1 MKPVPSFKGFG
12 SSEVINEA
20 VDLTG
25 VKPIM
30 PNVLPTEIQTILT
43 ERLGDEY
50 TAYFF
55 YRNAAN
61 WCKNANYAK
70 AAAFFEAELA
80 GELEHAKG
88 IQDYITQWNL
98 IPQIP
103 QTPTF
108 VDFTSLV
115 DIINK
120 AYTLEY
126 DLLQKYSNDVK
137 NVLSIHPGTFNFLQ
151 GYVDIQLGEVA
162 EYSDYLNALTLINTE
177 SKFEILYFEN
187 EYFG

>member
-12 SSEVINEA
+12 GSEVINEA

-30 PNVLPTEIQTILT
+30 PNVLPAEIQSILN

-70 AAAFFEAELA
+70 AAAFFEAELV
-80 GELEHAKG
+80 GELEHSKG
-88 IQDYITQWNL
+88 IQDYLTQWNL

-115 DIINK
+115 DVINK

-126 DLLQKYSNDVK
+126 NLLQKYSNDVK

-162 EYSDYLNALTLINTE
+162 EYSDYLNALTLINTD